1 MDSSIGRSRN
11 STRIL
16 IRKEVIQG
24 MDTTTIIISGGL
36 SSIVSLLITI
46 GYIKGRMDSL
56 EKRIQS
62 MQEQINLLFDK
73 MINGKR

>member
-1 MDSSIGRSRN
+1 
-11 STRIL
+11 
-16 IRKEVIQG
+16 

>member
-1 MDSSIGRSRN
+1 
-11 STRIL
+11 
-16 IRKEVIQG
+16 VIQG